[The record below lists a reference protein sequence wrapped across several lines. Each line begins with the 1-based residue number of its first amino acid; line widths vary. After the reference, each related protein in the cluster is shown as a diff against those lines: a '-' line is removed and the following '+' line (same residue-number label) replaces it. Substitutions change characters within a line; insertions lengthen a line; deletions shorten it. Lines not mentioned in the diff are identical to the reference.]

1 MPRFKGSCGCYNRED
16 ARQLGLA
23 AAVVWNDMLDRAE
36 HFDANPMWYDQKEAA
51 NRLGMSETSLKRA
64 VDKLVDAERITK
76 RKGYRPGTTISTT
89 WITIFENV
97 NSDTSRKSDL
107 TLPRKS
113 DLVLPILNDTKET
126 DLLAD
131 EGSEDTIPLAQGDVQ
146 AWLYDTDENG
156 KTIAVEHT
164 IHRRDWNK
172 AVRKWREDEGA
183 SVLVTLKDTGA
194 TERMTFKRIKKFN
207 VRPSKEPKYKKGGG
221 FVYAK

>member
-126 DLLAD
+126 DLLGE

>member
-126 DLLAD
+126 DLLGE

-172 AVRKWREDEGA
+172 AVRKWREDEGS

-207 VRPSKEPKYKKGGG
+207 VRPSKEPKYKEGGG